1 MYDLF
6 VTLVTFAAVGAT
18 FLVRR
23 IELNKRVWIGL
34 AFLTSAW
41 CAASVGFGLAAA
53 GFESPLFKSFW
64 AGGSGALGVLA
75 VIFLAPSLH
84 DWLGT
89 VGRRAHR

>member
-18 FLVRR
+18 FLVRK
-23 IELNKRVWIGL
+23 IELNRRVWIGL
-34 AFLTSAW
+34 ALLTGAW
-41 CAASVGFGLAAA
+41 SFASIGLGLTGV
-53 GFESPLFKSFW
+53 GFESRLFNTIW
-64 AGGSGALGVLA
+64 AGGVGALGVMA

-89 VGRRAHR
+89 RGRAHH